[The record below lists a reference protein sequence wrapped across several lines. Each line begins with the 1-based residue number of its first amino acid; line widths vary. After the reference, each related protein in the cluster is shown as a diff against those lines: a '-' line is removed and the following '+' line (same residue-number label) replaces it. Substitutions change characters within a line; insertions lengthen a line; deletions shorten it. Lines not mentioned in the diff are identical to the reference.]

1 MKKKWKIHLNKKKP
15 KKIKKIIKKW
25 NFFWNSFCL
34 ISIKIINSFI
44 KFNSGVIIFFLG
56 WTFIIIVT
64 YYKFLSTLSM
74 LLVEPSKL
82 FSSKDFI
89 QRIRFLIVQIEK

>member
-1 MKKKWKIHLNKKKP
+1 MKKKWKIHLNKKKL

-64 YYKFLSTLSM
+64 YYKFSSPLSM